1 MSIKV
6 SGKIAA
12 AAVLAVLAYNLWT
25 SWALYAGVPLS
36 DPVAYPDL
44 ARASHFFYDSGL
56 REPVPVFLTKLMLAA
71 GLSDGTAPRAV
82 TVVVFAVSVLLLLF
96 VAGKVRGP
104 AAGLAAA
111 ALLAA
116 NPYAGYYC
124 VQGVS
129 NLTSGLLLMVF
140 WFGLSGK
147 EMSRKKAVL
156 LGAAGGLCMLT
167 RLENILVVLLII
179 LIYALSERSKRRAV
193 FGAFVLAVS
202 LVLTAPYLAH
212 QYRKFGNPV
221 YSNATAARF
230 WLNTEKNG
238 PRSGDR
244 FTGGPM
250 GLGEFILRDGPSAA
264 AVNLVKAYG
273 TGFFHYLPRLLHYK
287 ITLLAALAGIFFLLK
302 KREYPDLLL
311 LPVLLLPVSFIANI
325 DQVAAGS
332 GVELRFYLNSLWLLC
347 VYCGIGIS
355 GAAALLWKAAEPAL
369 QKLRAEKR
377 I

>member
-1 MSIKV
+1 MNIKV
-6 SGKIAA
+6 SGKIGVAG
-12 AAVLAVLAYNLWT
+12 VLAVLAYNLWN
-25 SWALYAGVPLS
+25 SWALYSGVPLS

-44 ARASHFFYDSGL
+44 ARASHFFFDSGL

-71 GLSDGTAPRAV
+71 GLPDWAAPRAA
-82 TVVVFAVSVLLLLF
+82 TAAVFAASVFLLLF
-96 VAGKVRGP
+96 FTGRTRGL

-116 NPYAGYYC
+116 NPYAGYYS

-147 EMSRKKAVL
+147 ELSRKKAVI

-167 RLENILVVLLII
+167 RLENILVVPLI
-179 LIYALSERSKRRAV
+179 LCVNALADRSKRRAA
-193 FGAFVLAVS
+193 FGALVLAVS
-202 LVLTAPYLAH
+202 LMLTAPYLAH
-212 QYRKFGNPV
+212 QYRKFGSPV

-250 GLGEFILRDGPSAA
+250 GLGEFILRDGPAAA
-264 AVNLVKAYG
+264 AVDLVKAYG

-287 ITLLAALAGIFFLLK
+287 ITLLAALAGSFFLLK
-302 KREYPDLLL
+302 KRDYPDLPL

-347 VYCGIGIS
+347 FYCGIGIS
-355 GAAALLWKAAEPAL
+355 GGAALLWTAAEPAL
-369 QKLRAEKR
+369 KKFRAAKKT
-377 I
+377 